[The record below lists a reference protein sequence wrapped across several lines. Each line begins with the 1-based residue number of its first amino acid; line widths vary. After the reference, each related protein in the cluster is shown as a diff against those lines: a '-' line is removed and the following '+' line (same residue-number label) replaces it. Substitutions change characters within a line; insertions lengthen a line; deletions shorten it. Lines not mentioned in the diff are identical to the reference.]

1 MDQQQIVASVKLREF
16 ITDSTHD
23 TLLADIESE
32 MRLKVLEYCHID
44 AVPDGLDYVLVSMV
58 QDRFH
63 QMLEKAG
70 KSTGAISSVS
80 DGQQSVS
87 YKLSSDVDKQSAG
100 DLDVLKGYTGI
111 LNKYRVVKFT

>member
-16 ITDSTHD
+16 ISDSSYD
-23 TLLADIESE
+23 TLLVDIEAE
-32 MRLKVLEYCHID
+32 MRLKVMNYCNID
-44 AVPDGLDYVLVSMV
+44 AVPVDLDHVLVSLV

-70 KSTGAISSVS
+70 KVSGAISSVS

-87 YKLSSDVDKQSAG
+87 YKLSSDTDKASAFDT
-100 DLDVLKGYTGI
+100 DLLKGYTGI
-111 LNKYRVVKFT
+111 LNKFRVVKFK